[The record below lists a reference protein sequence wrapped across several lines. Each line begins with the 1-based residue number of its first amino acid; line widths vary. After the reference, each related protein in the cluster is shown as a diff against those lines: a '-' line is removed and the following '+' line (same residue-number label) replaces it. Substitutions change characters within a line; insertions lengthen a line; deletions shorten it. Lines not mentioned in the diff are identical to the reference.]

1 MLASLINPP
10 NRTERERL
18 RQAEQQR
25 QRAELPDS
33 VRSWVQSLE
42 RDAQKQIA
50 TIRKAAAQQ
59 QQPLQAQASDVQAV
73 IDRMQA
79 EFDAAQAWLS
89 AIPAKAEPAHVTQY
103 LTTKTLWPQR
113 IQAQRDKLASVRQQ
127 LAELQR
133 VENRQVNDVRVA
145 VQLEI
150 GELARRLPL
159 LDITLE

>member
-10 NRTERERL
+10 NRTERERR

-59 QQPLQAQASDVQAV
+59 QQPLQAQAGDVQAV

-89 AIPAKAEPAHVTQY
+89 AIPAEAEPAHVTQY
-103 LTTKTLWPQR
+103 LTTKTLWPAR
-113 IQAQRDKLASVRQQ
+113 IQEQHDKLASVRQQ
-127 LAELQR
+127 IAELQR
-133 VENRQVNDVRVA
+133 VESRQVNDVRVA